1 LHDGDAAP
9 NAFVALSGRSSQARL
24 IAIIAIIAIRIERA
38 AEFRARGSSASM
50 GS

>member
-24 IAIIAIIAIRIERA
+24 IAIIAIRIERA
-38 AEFRARGSSASM
+38 AEFRVRESSASM
-50 GS
+50 VS